1 MINVVEDIAKILKN
15 DKLHD
20 VEVHISAS
28 EIVVNLICK
37 EYVGVIPIKFD
48 SNEYEIYIPKEN
60 LTSVI
65 GIDDIP
71 AIKDVMDYLEKHTSE
86 LNEICTGF
94 DIFGRQELNCE

>member
-1 MINVVEDIAKILKN
+1 MINVIEDITKIIKN

-20 VEVHISAS
+20 IEVHISAS

-37 EYVGVIPIKFD
+37 EYVSIIPIKFD
-48 SNEYEIYIPKEN
+48 SNEYEIYIPKEK

-65 GIDDIP
+65 GIDDMY
-71 AIKDVMDYLEKHTSE
+71 AIKDIMDYFEKHTSE

-94 DIFGRQELNCE
+94 DVFGRQELNCE

>member
-1 MINVVEDIAKILKN
+1 MINVVEDVTKILKN

-37 EYVGVIPIKFD
+37 EDVGIIPIKFD
-48 SNEYEIYIPKEN
+48 SNDYEICIPKEK

-65 GIDDIP
+65 GIGDVHTIQ
-71 AIKDVMDYLEKHTSE
+71 DVMDYLEKHTSE

-94 DIFGRQELNCE
+94 DVFGRQELNCE

>member
-1 MINVVEDIAKILKN
+1 MINVIEDITKILKN

-37 EYVGVIPIKFD
+37 ECTGVIPIKFD
-48 SNEYEIYIPKEN
+48 SNEYQVYIPKDN
-60 LTSVI
+60 RTSVI
-65 GIDDIP
+65 GIGDIDI
-71 AIKDVMDYLEKHTSE
+71 IKDIMDYLEKHTSE

-94 DIFGRQELNCE
+94 DVFGRQELNCE

>member
-1 MINVVEDIAKILKN
+1 MINIIEDITKILKD

-48 SNEYEIYIPKEN
+48 SCECEIYIPKEN
-60 LTSVI
+60 LTSVVGI
-65 GIDDIP
+65 GDMN
-71 AIKDVMDYLEKHTSE
+71 AIKDIMDYLEKHTSE